1 MLRPKLN
8 RIWGGS
14 TPSTRRDP
22 GDAKYIQGW
31 ISEIPTFQV
40 LNYLQYKMDTTML
53 AQAERGFFEWG
64 GDVTYNKGAL
74 AWDEINKQIYVSQVS
89 NPSKTLAPSKNAAQW
104 KLSSI
109 QITRQEYDTLNTN
122 ITAHIANVTGNPHQ
136 LTAGRLNSYTKAET
150 DALIAQYRALVKAH
164 VDDKNNPHG
173 TTAAQIGAVPITGG
187 TYTGDVVFATG
198 RILLDAAATNKVGLL
213 SGSGVFLQSGSGVL
227 GVNAAGVAVA
237 GTPANLSNIITEKT
251 FADQKALV
259 EPDYAIPAPVYV
271 MPLMGDINIYT
282 GSGTMNSMSSVVW
295 DSQFDSKGLVCLAQ
309 PNFKSFQPS
318 QCPIPLATD
327 CSLAID
333 LTFADLKV
341 STASNPTIFAFG
353 WGNGA
358 SSFRFLVNAFRVIYI
373 TTGLQSPAI
382 MDTNTHRFVITRNAA
397 RRSIYMDGVLINT
410 VASVNDPVADA
421 AGYGIYQ
428 YGTAVAEAQIQLSAC
443 NFRTWNVELTA
454 KQVSNL

>member
-89 NPSKTLAPSKNAAQW
+89 NPSKTLAPSANASQW

-164 VDDKNNPHG
+164 VGDKNNPHG
-173 TTAAQIGAVPITGG
+173 TTAEQIGAVPITGG
-187 TYTGDVVFATG
+187 IYTGDVVFATG

-213 SGSGVFLQSGSGVL
+213 SGSGVFLQSGTGVL

-237 GTPANLSNIITEKT
+237 GTAANLSNIITEKT

-271 MPLMGDINIYT
+271 MPLMGDINIYA
-282 GSGTMNSMSSVVW
+282 GSGTIATSNGW
-295 DSQFDSKGLVCLAQ
+295 DSQFDSKGLICL
-309 PNFKSFQPS
+309 PDPTFRSLLPS
-318 QCPIPLATD
+318 VCPIPLATE

-333 LTFADLKV
+333 ITFKELKV
-341 STASNPTIFAFG
+341 AATVNSAIFSFG

-358 SSFRFLVNAFRVIYI
+358 SNFRVIVNSRRIVYI
-373 TTGLQSPAI
+373 ALGLQSPAI
-382 MDTNTHRFVITRNAA
+382 MDTNTHRFVVTRTAT
-397 RRSIYMDGVLINT
+397 RRSIYMDGVLIT
-410 VASVNDPVADA
+410 TIAAAFDPVSDSTD
-421 AGYGIYQ
+421 YGIFQ
-428 YGTAVAEAQIQLSAC
+428 YGTAAAEAQIQFSAC